1 MNDTLKQIFPGL
13 LVAIFVA
20 AVVPRLTSLAPLF
33 ATIAVVGW
41 IMTLL
46 WVLTR
51 AEALPRPLM
60 ALARRL
66 APARRIEA
74 IKASERQA
82 ARARLVENLRADAVQ
97 AVLDDAL
104 IGQTAI
110 TAEVAHAIEV
120 FVAKKNPLKPL
131 SIALAGPPVSGRTT
145 FAEGLSAALAPYQA
159 GRLVRVDCASD
170 AEIDFAAIGTML
182 GGLSLPIVLL
192 DNIDRIGDQRQS
204 SRIMNDVYRLLEAGA
219 TGGSASLKNAVV
231 IITSGI
237 DHGSVKALFAK
248 EHAPGERAL
257 AHRDAVFGT
266 GRLPQDMLDRLDL
279 VEVLKPLEP
288 LEQVAVVWK
297 TFCSLALREH
307 EIEVVEDEL
316 GLGDGIEDFL
326 IAARTR
332 WVEVGV
338 SGVREAARFVAGAA
352 DTAFVEASR
361 TGVTRV
367 RARWDAAEQRI
378 KLDPV
383 QAPAPAP
390 ASGRSAAQG
399 QANGGAPARRGAG
412 GSLAAEAEPAAVD
425 LDAERRTGVQHVDH

>member
-74 IKASERQA
+74 IKTSERQA
-82 ARARLVENLRADAVQ
+82 ARARLVAELRADAVQ
-97 AVLDDAL
+97 AVLDGTL

-110 TAEVAHAIEV
+110 TGEVAHAIEV
-120 FVAKKNPLKPL
+120 FVAKKNPQKPL

-182 GGLSLPIVLL
+182 GGLSLPVVLL

-204 SRIMNDVYRLLEAGA
+204 SRVMNDVYRLLEAGA
-219 TGGSASLKNAVV
+219 TGGSGSLKNAVV
-231 IITSGI
+231 IVTSSI
-237 DHGSVKALFAK
+237 DHGAVKALFAK
-248 EHAPGERAL
+248 ERAPGERAL
-257 AHRDAVFGT
+257 AQRDAVFST

-279 VEVLKPLEP
+279 VQVLKPLEA

-307 EIEVVEDEL
+307 EIEVVEDDL

-326 IAARTR
+326 IAARSR

-361 TGVTRV
+361 AGLTRV

-383 QAPAPAP
+383 KAPAPAN
-390 ASGRSAAQG
+390 GTSAAQA
-399 QANGGAPARRGAG
+399 QANGSAATRRGAG
-412 GSLAAEAEPAAVD
+412 ATLAAEAEPAAVD